1 MSSAPPL
8 SSVRT
13 LDGPS
18 RKSRGPT
25 GDFAA
30 LAGDYIPDLAP
41 DVYMKALGSRSVL
54 GSMSSLA
61 SLRSTKSVKE
71 RYDVFVLTFVLVTVR
86 GKFG

>member
-18 RKSRGPT
+18 RKGRGPA

-30 LAGDYIPDLAP
+30 LAGDFIPDLAP
-41 DVYMKALGSRSVL
+41 DVYMKALGSRSLL

-61 SLRSTKSVKE
+61 SMRSTKSVKE
-71 RYDVFVLTFVLVTVR
+71 RYGVFVFVHPL
-86 GKFG
+86 FLF